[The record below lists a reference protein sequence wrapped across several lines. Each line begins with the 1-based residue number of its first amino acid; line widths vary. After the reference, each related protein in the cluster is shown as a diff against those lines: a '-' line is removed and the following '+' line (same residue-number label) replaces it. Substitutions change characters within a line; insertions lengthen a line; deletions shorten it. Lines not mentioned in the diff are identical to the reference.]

1 MLKNYL
7 KISWRN
13 LKKNKIFSMINIIGL
28 SLGMAA
34 CLLILE
40 YVSFKL
46 SYDRFNERAQDI
58 YRVYNDRFQNGK
70 LIQHGTITYSAI
82 GKAMQDDFPEVVNHA
97 RLVPNGKTIVTLG
110 LKKIGELQMLLADEQ
125 FLQMFDYPLIA
136 GNKKTALLEPH
147 TIVISETT
155 AKKIFGAVGSD
166 PNGLLGKAIMLSNDS
181 TLYKITGICKDVPE
195 NSHLGF
201 DMLAS
206 YVTLYTGENSW
217 KEAEYDFKDSDFW
230 HYVQLKPGTDYKK
243 LEAKLD
249 AFSQRHFEGNKVS
262 GSDEKFFLQPLLRAH
277 LYSDFE
283 YEIGNTGSSTVV
295 WGLLLIAVLIIIIA
309 WFNYINLATAK
320 SLERARE
327 VGVRKVVGATQG
339 QLIRQ
344 FLSESLIIN
353 LIAFVIS
360 IVLVLLCQSAFNN
373 LLGINLSFANLFGYG
388 ISNQTITL
396 GLVVLLLVGILISG
410 FYPALVLSSFRPI
423 LVLKGKFVRSA
434 KGIILR
440 KVLVVG
446 QFAITVA
453 LIIGSIV
460 IYRQIKFLTE
470 QELGM
475 NISQVLVVKP
485 PELTRFDSTFIDR
498 ENSFIAK
505 LQTYPR
511 VLNAATSWNTVGGET
526 GRSFNI
532 RRTDQD
538 PNIHYTMRHD
548 GISPGWIKL
557 YQVKLLA
564 GRDYVATDYNT
575 DFGKLHNLIINE
587 SATKLLG
594 FAKPEDAIGKS
605 IFRGSRKWD
614 IVGVIADY
622 HQKSLRYPVEPTIL
636 MPAYGTGS
644 AISVRVDTKDL
655 DKTIASLK
663 LSFDEFFPGNL
674 FDYYFLDEQFNK
686 QYSNDQLFGKA
697 FAIFAGFA
705 IFIASLGLLGLSLFA
720 ATQRTKEIGVRKVL
734 GASVS
739 SIVVLISKDFV
750 KLVLLAF
757 LIACPLAWYIMH
769 GWLQDFA
776 YRTNISW
783 WIFPLAG
790 ALSLVIALATISFQ
804 AIKAGNTNPVRSLRT
819 E

>member
-1 MLKNYL
+1 
-7 KISWRN
+7 
-13 LKKNKIFSMINIIGL
+13 
-28 SLGMAA
+28 
-34 CLLILE
+34 
-40 YVSFKL
+40 
-46 SYDRFNERAQDI
+46 
-58 YRVYNDRFQNGK
+58 
-70 LIQHGTITYSAI
+70 
-82 GKAMQDDFPEVVNHA
+82 
-97 RLVPNGKTIVTLG
+97 
-110 LKKIGELQMLLADEQ
+110 
-125 FLQMFDYPLIA
+125 
-136 GNKKTALLEPH
+136 
-147 TIVISETT
+147 
-155 AKKIFGAVGSD
+155 
-166 PNGLLGKAIMLSNDS
+166 
-181 TLYKITGICKDVPE
+181 
-195 NSHLGF
+195 
-201 DMLAS
+201 
-206 YVTLYTGENSW
+206 
-217 KEAEYDFKDSDFW
+217 
-230 HYVQLKPGTDYKK
+230 
-243 LEAKLD
+243 
-249 AFSQRHFEGNKVS
+249 
-262 GSDEKFFLQPLLRAH
+262 
-277 LYSDFE
+277 
-283 YEIGNTGSSTVV
+283 
-295 WGLLLIAVLIIIIA
+295 
-309 WFNYINLATAK
+309 
-320 SLERARE
+320 
-327 VGVRKVVGATQG
+327 
-339 QLIRQ
+339 
-344 FLSESLIIN
+344 
-353 LIAFVIS
+353 
-360 IVLVLLCQSAFNN
+360 
-373 LLGINLSFANLFGYG
+373 
-388 ISNQTITL
+388 
-396 GLVVLLLVGILISG
+396 
-410 FYPALVLSSFRPI
+410 
-423 LVLKGKFVRSA
+423 
-434 KGIILR
+434 
-440 KVLVVG
+440 
-446 QFAITVA
+446 
-453 LIIGSIV
+453 
-460 IYRQIKFLTE
+460 
-470 QELGM
+470 
-475 NISQVLVVKP
+475 
-485 PELTRFDSTFIDR
+485 
-498 ENSFIAK
+498 
-505 LQTYPR
+505 
-511 VLNAATSWNTVGGET
+511 
-526 GRSFNI
+526 
-532 RRTDQD
+532 
-538 PNIHYTMRHD
+538 MRHD

>member
-1 MLKNYL
+1 MFRNYL
-7 KISWRN
+7 KTAWRN
-13 LKKNKIFSMINIIGL
+13 LKKNKVFSLINIIGL

-46 SYDRFNERAQDI
+46 SFDRFNERAKDI
-58 YRVYNDRFQNGK
+58 YRVYNDRYQNGK

-82 GKAMQDDFPEVVNHA
+82 GKAMQDDFPEVVNHS
-97 RLVPNGKTIVTLG
+97 RVVPNGKSIVTYG
-110 LKKIGELQMLLADEQ
+110 MKKIGEIEMKLADEQ
-125 FLQMFDYPLIA
+125 FLQMFDYPLVA
-136 GNKKTALLEPH
+136 GNKKTALAEPH

-155 AKKIFGAVGSD
+155 AKKIFGVSASEMNSV
-166 PNGLLGKAIMLSNDS
+166 LGKAIMIGNDS
-181 TLYKITGICKDVPE
+181 TFYKITGVCKDVPE
-195 NSHLGF
+195 NSHLEF
-201 DMLAS
+201 DMMAS
-206 YVTLYTGENSW
+206 YITLYTGENSW

-230 HYVQLKPGTDYKK
+230 HYVQLKPGTNYKA

-262 GSDEKFFLQPLLRAH
+262 GSDEKFFLQPLLKAH

-344 FLSESLIIN
+344 FLSESFILN
-353 LIAFVIS
+353 LIALAIS
-360 IVLVLLCQSAFNN
+360 IVLVFVCQAAFNK
-373 LLGINLSFANLFGYG
+373 LLGINLSLANLFSRG
-388 ISNQTITL
+388 ISYQVITF
-396 GLVVLLLVGILISG
+396 GLIALLLVGILISG
-410 FYPALVLSSFRPI
+410 FYPAIVLSSFKPI
-423 LVLKGKFVRSA
+423 LVLKGKFVRSS
-434 KGIILR
+434 KGIALR
-440 KVLVVG
+440 KILVVG

-460 IYRQIKFLTE
+460 IYRQIKFLSE

-485 PELTRFDSTFIDR
+485 PELTNWDSTFIDR
-498 ENSFIAK
+498 ENSFTNK
-505 LQTYPR
+505 LKSNSHIME
-511 VLNAATSWNTVGGET
+511 VATSWNTVGGET

-538 PNIHYTMRHD
+538 PNVHYTMRHD

-557 YQVKLLA
+557 YQIKLLA
-564 GRDYVATDYNT
+564 GRDYVSTDYNPN
-575 DFGKLHNLIINE
+575 FGKVHNLIINE

-594 FAKPEDAIGKS
+594 YAKPADAIGKT
-605 IFRGSRKWD
+605 IYRGKRQWD
-614 IVGVIADY
+614 IVGVIGDY
-622 HQKSLRYPVEPTIL
+622 HQKSLRYSVEPTLL

-644 AISVRVDTKDL
+644 AISIRVNTTDL
-655 DKTIASLK
+655 TQTIAFMK
-663 LSFDEFFPGNL
+663 QTFDEFFPGNL
-674 FDYYFLDEQFNK
+674 FDYFFLDDRFNK
-686 QYSNDQLFGKA
+686 QYANDQLFGKA

-750 KLVLLAF
+750 KLVLVAF
-757 LIACPLAWYIMH
+757 IIACPLAWYIMH
-769 GWLQDFA
+769 VWLQDFA

-783 WIFPLAG
+783 WIFPAAGGLA
-790 ALSLVIALATISFQ
+790 LIIALATISFQ
-804 AIKAGNTNPVRSLRT
+804 AIKAGNMNPVTSLRS

>member
-360 IVLVLLCQSAFNN
+360 IGLVLLCQSAFNN